1 MKVIENFGRRKG
13 YHELHIAF
21 IIKAKYRRRA
31 GVNMEIFVEATLD
44 SDGVRN
50 ISLRENG
57 TNNILSLDLLDEKDK
72 LYEIILNK
80 TL

>member
-1 MKVIENFGRRKG
+1 MI
-13 YHELHIAF
+13 
-21 IIKAKYRRRA
+21 
-31 GVNMEIFVEATLD
+31 VNMEIFVEATLD